1 MAATLAGGVAQL
13 DPTAED
19 KRQAREA
26 LLGLLAGETNS
37 DVAERLAGAVAQ
49 LDPTAEDKRQAR
61 EALLGLLARET
72 DS

>member
-1 MAATLAGGVAQL
+1 MVQL

-26 LLGLLAGETNS
+26 LLGLLAGQT
-37 DVAERLAGAVAQ
+37 DAEMAGQLVGGVVQLA
-49 LDPTAEDKRQAR
+49 PTAEDKRQAR
-61 EALLGLLARET
+61 EALLGLLAGQT